1 MVSHFPSKN
10 PAKRR
15 NALRTSTEISW
26 PWPVACL
33 QSAATA
39 TLLAARPTAASVPNR
54 IGLGRIGSDPQ
65 NVSLPPASA
74 VVSPMSFNT
83 SFVSACRS
91 KSGDDAGVLSFDS
104 SDSVNPSLPVL
115 VWLFEFIVKQ
125 LLVLSFLR

>member
-15 NALRTSTEISW
+15 SALRTSTEISW

-65 NVSLPPASA
+65 DVSLPPASA
-74 VVSPMSFNT
+74 VVSPMSSNI
-83 SFVSACRS
+83 SLVVAGRS
-91 KSGDDAGVLSFDS
+91 KYGDVAGWLTFCSRAF
-104 SDSVNPSLPVL
+104 VNIEVDVL
-115 VWLFEFIVKQ
+115 V
-125 LLVLSFLR
+125 